1 MIVKDEARCLEATL
15 ATLVPHF
22 DDIVVLDTGSADD
35 SAAIARQ
42 HGARVFDF
50 AWVDDF
56 AAARNASLEHARHDW
71 VLVVDADERLARIDA
86 EALAAALRAHPDG
99 VGRVERL
106 NPIDEDGGSVTMRE
120 HIRRLFR
127 RSRHRYA
134 GSIHEQ
140 VVARGGAGA
149 ADVSFLVPLVL
160 DHAGYRDAVLAATG
174 KVARNVALL
183 ERALERAPHDPY
195 LLYQLGK
202 SRYLQRDYAAAADS
216 FEQALRAAPD
226 MRLEYVE
233 DLIETLCYALI
244 NHGDHAG
251 ALRRVESAPDFPS
264 TDFAFLKASAL
275 MNAGRLQEAVDLFL
289 QCTRMPPG
297 RKEGVDS
304 FKARHNIGVIL
315 ECSGMPGQAREFYR
329 ACGDYA
335 PAQAGLARLGAG
347 SDVDGNAVLQGGFA
361 ASR

>member
-1 MIVKDEARCLEATL
+1 MIVKDEARCLDATL
-15 ATLVPHF
+15 ASLVPHF

-35 SAAIARQ
+35 SVAIARR
-42 HGARVFDF
+42 HGARVFHF

-56 AAARNASLEHARHDW
+56 AVARNASLEHAAHDW

-86 EALAAALRAHPDG
+86 DALAAAMQAHPHG

-106 NPIDEDGGSVTMRE
+106 NPTDEDGGSVTMRE

-127 RSRHRYA
+127 RSRYRYA
-134 GSIHEQ
+134 GLIHEQ
-140 VVARGGAGA
+140 VVALPGLVETAPAFA
-149 ADVSFLVPLVL
+149 APLTF
-160 DHAGYRDAVLAATG
+160 DHVGYRDEVLAATG

-183 ERALERAPHDPY
+183 ERALESAPHDPY

-202 SRYLQRDYAAAADS
+202 SRYLQRDYAAAIDS
-216 FEQALRAAPD
+216 FEQALQAAPD

-233 DLIETLCYALI
+233 DLVETLGYALI

-251 ALRRVESAPDFPS
+251 ALRLVESAPDFPS

-275 MNAGRLQEAVDLFL
+275 MNAGRLQEAVDLFVH
-289 QCTRMPPG
+289 CTRMPPG
-297 RKEGVDS
+297 RKDGVDS

-315 ECSGMPGQAREFYR
+315 ECSGMSEQAREFYR
-329 ACGDYA
+329 ACGGYA
-335 PAQAGLARLGAG
+335 PAQAGLARLGG
-347 SDVDGNAVLQGGFA
+347 
-361 ASR
+361 